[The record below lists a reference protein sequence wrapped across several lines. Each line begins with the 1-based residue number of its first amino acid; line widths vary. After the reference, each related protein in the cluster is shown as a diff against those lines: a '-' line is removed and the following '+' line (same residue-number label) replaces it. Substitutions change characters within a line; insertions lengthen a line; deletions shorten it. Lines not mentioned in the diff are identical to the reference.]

1 MKRAAPALPRRPA
14 ALAAAL
20 AAAFAAALATGCAV
34 VPPAETYSAP
44 QLPLPAAPAAPEPEV
59 GAEWWTGF
67 GDPRLDTLVGEA
79 LANNRDLA
87 RAMARIDE
95 SRAALRGA
103 RAERLPSVSASA
115 GAARQRLS
123 ENAPGGVSGTYNDL
137 RAGVNVAYEVDLWSR
152 AASLDGAAREELLAS
167 EFARET
173 LRTALAAQVV
183 QSYAALQSLDA
194 QTSLYGQA
202 VQAQRDSLRLQRLR
216 YSAGD
221 ISELDIQQLEAEL
234 IDNEAQ
240 LPKLD
245 RARGEAER
253 ALALLLGRSPQ
264 ALVEG
269 GIDRRETPTLR
280 AGGVPDGLPS
290 DLLLRRP
297 DVQAAEARLR
307 AAGARVAAARA
318 AYFPGIRL
326 TAAYGR
332 ESTQLS
338 RLLDAPSAAWSVAAA
353 LTQPIWDAG
362 RIGAQ
367 FDATKARREQT
378 ELDYRDSVVTAFK
391 EVRDALGQ
399 TREAETTLESGQ
411 RRAQALQRAA
421 ELTRLRFNGGES
433 SRLDVINAE
442 RLALTAQAQNA
453 DAARA
458 LTAAQANLF
467 RALGGGWRVRGA
479 GGG

>member
-1 MKRAAPALPRRPA
+1 MSHQRFI
-14 ALAAAL
+14 ALAAMAL
-20 AAAFAAALATGCAV
+20 FAGCA
-34 VPPAETYSAP
+34 VPPAERHATPA
-44 QLPLPAAPAAPEPEV
+44 LELPAATAV
-59 GAEWWTGF
+59 VTDVDAEWWTRF
-67 GDPRLDTLVGEA
+67 GDPQLDALVTEA
-79 LANNRDLA
+79 LTHNRDLA

-103 RAERLPSVSASA
+103 RAGQLPSVSA
-115 GAARQRLS
+115 GAAASRQRIS
-123 ENAPGGVSGTYNDL
+123 ENAPAAVGGTFTDL
-137 RAGVNVAYEVDLWSR
+137 RASVNAAYELDLWSR
-152 AASLDGAAREELLAS
+152 AASLSAAARDELLAS
-167 EFARET
+167 TFARET

-194 QTSLYGQA
+194 QLQLYGQA
-202 VQAQRDSLRLQRLR
+202 VQAQRDSLGLQRLR
-216 YSAGD
+216 FQAGD
-221 ISELDIQQLEAEL
+221 ISELDVQQLEAEL

-253 ALALLLGRSPQ
+253 ALSVVLGRSPK
-264 ALVEG
+264 ALLEQGVA
-269 GIDRRETPTLR
+269 RRDTPTLR
-280 AGGVPDGLPS
+280 ASGVPEGLPS

-307 AAGARVAAARA
+307 AAGARVTAARA
-318 AYFPGIRL
+318 AYFPDITL
-326 TAAYGR
+326 TAAWGR

-338 RLLDAPSAAWSVAAA
+338 RLLDAPSLAWSVAAA
-353 LTQPIWDAG
+353 LTQTIWDGG
-362 RIGAQ
+362 RIAAQ
-367 FDATKARREQT
+367 VDATTARRTQI
-378 ELDYRDSVVTAFK
+378 ELDYRDNVVVAFK

-399 TREAETTLESGQ
+399 IREADATLTSGQ

-421 ELTRLRFNGGES
+421 ALTRLRFDGGES

-442 RLALTAQAQNA
+442 RLALAAQAQNA

-467 RALGGGWRVRGA
+467 RSLGGGWRA
-479 GGG
+479 PDPAAN

>member
-1 MKRAAPALPRRPA
+1 MKRFDNRSLSALALA
-14 ALAAAL
+14 ALAA
-20 AAAFAAALATGCAV
+20 C
-34 VPPAETYSAP
+34 SAP
-44 QLPLPAAPAAPEPEV
+44 PIDQREKPALELPATTQQVADVSP
-59 GAEWWTGF
+59 EWWKNF
-67 GDPRLDTLVGEA
+67 NDPQLDAIVAEA

-95 SRAALRGA
+95 SRAALRAA
-103 RAERLPSVSASA
+103 RAERLPNVSANTSA
-115 GAARQRLS
+115 GRARAS
-123 ENAPGGVSGTYNDL
+123 ENGPSALPGVSLTGNDF
-137 RAGVNVAYEVDLWSR
+137 RATLNVAYEVDLWSR
-152 AASLDGAAREELLAS
+152 TASLNAAARDELLAS
-167 EFARET
+167 EYARDT

-194 QTSLYGQA
+194 QVSLFGQQ
-202 VQAQRDSLRLQRLR
+202 VQAQRDSLALQRKR
-216 YSAGD
+216 FDAGD
-221 ISELDIQQLEAEL
+221 ISELDIQQLQAEL

-253 ALALLLGRSPQ
+253 ALAFVLGRSPK

-269 GIDRRETPTLR
+269 GMARKDTATLR
-280 AGGVPDGLPS
+280 ASGVPEGLPS

-307 AAGARVAAARA
+307 AAGARVNAARA
-318 AYFPGIRL
+318 AYFPGITL

-338 RLLDAPSAAWSVAAA
+338 KLLDGPSTIWSIAAG
-353 LTQPIWDAG
+353 LTQPIWDGG
-362 RIGAQ
+362 RIGANY
-367 FDATKARREQT
+367 DATQARRTQI

-399 TREAETTLESGQ
+399 YGEASITFDNGLK
-411 RRAQALQRAA
+411 RAQALERAA

-442 RLALTAQAQNA
+442 RLSLAARAQNA

-458 LTAAQANLF
+458 LTAAQANVF
-467 RALGGGWRVRGA
+467 RALGGGWKAPESRGE
-479 GGG
+479 

>member
-1 MKRAAPALPRRPA
+1 MSHLRFI
-14 ALAAAL
+14 ALAAMAL
-20 AAAFAAALATGCAV
+20 FAGCA
-34 VPPAETYSAP
+34 VPPAERHATP
-44 QLPLPAAPAAPEPEV
+44 QLDLPAATTVVAEV
-59 GAEWWTGF
+59 GTEWWTGF
-67 GDPRLDTLVGEA
+67 ADAQLDALVTEA
-79 LANNRDLA
+79 LTHNRDLA

-103 RAERLPSVSASA
+103 RAGQLPSVSA
-115 GAARQRLS
+115 GAAASRQRIS
-123 ENAPGGVSGTYNDL
+123 ENAPAAVGGTFTDL
-137 RAGVNVAYEVDLWSR
+137 RASVNAAYELDLWSR
-152 AASLDGAAREELLAS
+152 AASLSAAARDELLAS
-167 EFARET
+167 TFARET

-194 QTSLYGQA
+194 QLQLYGQA
-202 VQAQRDSLRLQRLR
+202 VQAQRDSLGLQRLR
-216 YSAGD
+216 FQAGD
-221 ISELDIQQLEAEL
+221 ISELDVQQLEAEL

-253 ALALLLGRSPQ
+253 ALSVVLGRSPK
-264 ALVEG
+264 ALLEQGVA
-269 GIDRRETPTLR
+269 RRDTPTLR
-280 AGGVPDGLPS
+280 ASGVPEGLPS

-307 AAGARVAAARA
+307 AAGARVTAARA
-318 AYFPGIRL
+318 AYFPDITL
-326 TAAYGR
+326 TAAWGR

-338 RLLDAPSAAWSVAAA
+338 RLLDAPSLAWSVAAA
-353 LTQPIWDAG
+353 LTQTLWDGG
-362 RIGAQ
+362 RIAAQ
-367 FDATKARREQT
+367 VDATTARRTQI
-378 ELDYRDSVVTAFK
+378 ELDYRDNVVVAFK

-399 TREAETTLESGQ
+399 IREADATLTSGQ

-421 ELTRLRFNGGES
+421 ALTRLRFDGGES

-442 RLALTAQAQNA
+442 RLALAAQAQNA

-467 RALGGGWRVRGA
+467 RSLGGGWRA
-479 GGG
+479 PDPAAN

>member
-1 MKRAAPALPRRPA
+1 MSHQRFI
-14 ALAAAL
+14 ALAATAL
-20 AAAFAAALATGCAV
+20 FAGCAA
-34 VPPAETYSAP
+34 PPAERHATPA
-44 QLPLPAAPAAPEPEV
+44 LELPAATAV
-59 GAEWWTGF
+59 VTDVDAEWWTRF
-67 GDPRLDTLVGEA
+67 GDPQLDALVTEA
-79 LANNRDLA
+79 LTHNRDLA

-103 RAERLPSVSASA
+103 RAGQLPSVSA
-115 GAARQRLS
+115 GAAASRQRIS
-123 ENAPGGVSGTYNDL
+123 ENAPAAVGGTFTDL
-137 RAGVNVAYEVDLWSR
+137 RASVNAAYELDLWSR
-152 AASLDGAAREELLAS
+152 AASLSAAARDELLAS
-167 EFARET
+167 TFARET

-194 QTSLYGQA
+194 QLQLYGQA
-202 VQAQRDSLRLQRLR
+202 VQAQRDSLGLQRLR
-216 YSAGD
+216 FQAGD
-221 ISELDIQQLEAEL
+221 ISELDVQQLEAEL

-253 ALALLLGRSPQ
+253 ALSVVLGRSPK
-264 ALVEG
+264 ALLEQGVT
-269 GIDRRETPTLR
+269 RRDTPTLR
-280 AGGVPDGLPS
+280 ASGVPEGLPS

-307 AAGARVAAARA
+307 AAGARVTAARA
-318 AYFPGIRL
+318 AYFPDITL
-326 TAAYGR
+326 TAAWGR

-338 RLLDAPSAAWSVAAA
+338 RLLDAPSLAWSVAAA
-353 LTQPIWDAG
+353 LTQTIWDGG
-362 RIGAQ
+362 RIAAQ
-367 FDATKARREQT
+367 VDATTARRTQI
-378 ELDYRDSVVTAFK
+378 ELDYRDNVVVAFK

-399 TREAETTLESGQ
+399 IREADATLTSGQ

-421 ELTRLRFNGGES
+421 ALTRLRFDGGES

-442 RLALTAQAQNA
+442 RLALAAQAQNA

-467 RALGGGWRVRGA
+467 RSLGGGWRA
-479 GGG
+479 PDPAAN

>member
-1 MKRAAPALPRRPA
+1 MSHQRFI
-14 ALAAAL
+14 ALAATAL
-20 AAAFAAALATGCAV
+20 FAGCAA
-34 VPPAETYSAP
+34 PPAERHATPA
-44 QLPLPAAPAAPEPEV
+44 LELPAATAV
-59 GAEWWTGF
+59 VTDVDAEWWTRF
-67 GDPRLDTLVGEA
+67 ADPQLDALVTEA
-79 LANNRDLA
+79 LTHNRDLA

-103 RAERLPSVSASA
+103 RAGQLPSVSA
-115 GAARQRLS
+115 GAAASRQRIS
-123 ENAPGGVSGTYNDL
+123 ENAPAAVGGTFTDL
-137 RAGVNVAYEVDLWSR
+137 RASVNAAYELDLWSR
-152 AASLDGAAREELLAS
+152 AASLSAAARDELLAS
-167 EFARET
+167 TFARET

-194 QTSLYGQA
+194 QLQLYGQA
-202 VQAQRDSLRLQRLR
+202 VQAQRDSLGLQRLR
-216 YSAGD
+216 FQAGD
-221 ISELDIQQLEAEL
+221 ISELDVQQLEAEL

-253 ALALLLGRSPQ
+253 ALSVVLGRSPK
-264 ALVEG
+264 ALLEQGVA
-269 GIDRRETPTLR
+269 RRDTPTLR
-280 AGGVPDGLPS
+280 ASGVPEGLPS

-307 AAGARVAAARA
+307 AAGARVTAARA
-318 AYFPGIRL
+318 AYFPDITL
-326 TAAYGR
+326 TAAWGR

-338 RLLDAPSAAWSVAAA
+338 RLLDAPSLAWSVAAA
-353 LTQPIWDAG
+353 LTQTIWDGG
-362 RIGAQ
+362 RIAAQ
-367 FDATKARREQT
+367 VDATTARRTQI
-378 ELDYRDSVVTAFK
+378 ELDYRDNVVVAFK

-399 TREAETTLESGQ
+399 IREADATLTSGQ

-421 ELTRLRFNGGES
+421 ALTRLRFDGGES

-442 RLALTAQAQNA
+442 RLALAAQAQNA

-467 RALGGGWRVRGA
+467 RSLGGGWRA
-479 GGG
+479 PDPAAN